1 MTQIKNVHTSEKGRI
16 KNDSGNVATS
26 KAGQSSFSGMWGVEG
41 WEAGG
46 ARTFTPMP
54 FPAFLPPPS
63 LSTLSLVSQLD
74 RLEGCSVLGA
84 EQL

>member
-1 MTQIKNVHTSEKGRI
+1 M
-16 KNDSGNVATS
+16 
-26 KAGQSSFSGMWGVEG
+26 EG

>member
-1 MTQIKNVHTSEKGRI
+1 MHTSEKGRI

-46 ARTFTPMP
+46 GQDLHPDAVSG
-54 FPAFLPPPS
+54 FPAPS
-63 LSTLSLVSQLD
+63 LPLHAVPCQPVGSAGGMLSIGS
-74 RLEGCSVLGA
+74 
-84 EQL
+84 